1 MEIELLMKPDSNALF
16 WNDDGDC
23 IGDYESLSIYSKDD
37 LVMVIKE
44 INFDN
49 NELKLWGWD
58 FLWNAI
64 IPCESGKISLEE
76 LASQFDWKKFNKQ
89 GIEFAKVIKKLLPNN
104 VILKYS
110 SPFEDRSIYRI
121 DEMIIA

>member
-1 MEIELLMKPDSNALF
+1 MIKNIMEIELLMKPDANALF

-49 NELKLWGWD
+49 NELKLWG
-58 FLWNAI
+58 
-64 IPCESGKISLEE
+64 
-76 LASQFDWKKFNKQ
+76 
-89 GIEFAKVIKKLLPNN
+89 
-104 VILKYS
+104 
-110 SPFEDRSIYRI
+110 
-121 DEMIIA
+121 